1 MQVEW
6 DGNTEQ
12 QRAVKPHLFT
22 GGRGM
27 HILAEGEDH
36 PNSFASEALTSLHLF
51 GSGCPLFSA
60 WSEFYPHFLC
70 LM

>member
-12 QRAVKPHLFT
+12 KRAVESHLFM

-36 PNSFASEALTSLHLF
+36 PNSNIGFRSADIST
-51 GSGCPLFSA
+51 PLVTQVVRFLVHA
-60 WSEFYPHFLC
+60 HFLC